1 MSNFIEFE
9 EDTKILR
16 SINLDDF
23 SIEDLEKYI
32 NDLSEEIKRAKEEI
46 KKREKSKSEAQ
57 QFFK

>member
-32 NDLSEEIKRAKEEI
+32 NDLSLEIKRANEEI
-46 KKREKSKSEAQ
+46 KKRKKSKSEAQ
-57 QFFK
+57 EFFK